1 MSMSSLYFNL
11 SRGNMTE
18 TKITQQ
24 NLYLILPYKVGQLA
38 MLYAKKFN
46 TTILEAI
53 QLIYRSNTYKELECE
68 ETKLWHLGPVALLE
82 HISEYH

>member
-1 MSMSSLYFNL
+1 MSISSLYFNL

-46 TTILEAI
+46 TTILGSYSAN
-53 QLIYRSNTYKELECE
+53 LPL
-68 ETKLWHLGPVALLE
+68 
-82 HISEYH
+82 